1 MSVIP
6 PTNNTNLII
15 DDFIRY
21 ATAHLTTV
29 SGVITTVS
37 LYPGVP
43 TPIPGPG
50 VISWTG
56 YNVQPASPS
65 APIGGVNTEE
75 IEMNDAQLVASEE
88 ASLEG
93 DDISTATAK
102 AFNEEIAEPETE
114 EQTQFYRSRREELDD
129 EFEEDANSEPD
140 PILPD
145 DETPK
150 DGIEP
155 IPNYKTK
162 LKVPNELVMAMRKYN
177 ICRTPLERAH
187 FLAQTNHESGNFVFK
202 EELASGDAYEGRR
215 DLGNTQSGDGRRY
228 KGRGYIQLT
237 GRANYKRFGAVAGA
251 DFESNPAIVGSKYY
265 ADTACMFWKSNR
277 LGDKCKDSSLGTV
290 KIVTKRINGGYNGL
304 ADRVKKFSKYWE
316 ELQKDPTLWS

>member
-37 LYPGVP
+37 LYPGIPLV
-43 TPIPGPG
+43 PGPG

-65 APIGGVNTEE
+65 APIGGVNTKE
-75 IEMNDAQLVASEE
+75 IEMNDAQLVVSEE

-102 AFNEEIAEPETE
+102 AFNEEITEPETE
-114 EQTQFYRSRREELDD
+114 EQTQFYRNRREELDD

-237 GRANYKRFGAVAGA
+237 GRANYKRFGAVAGE